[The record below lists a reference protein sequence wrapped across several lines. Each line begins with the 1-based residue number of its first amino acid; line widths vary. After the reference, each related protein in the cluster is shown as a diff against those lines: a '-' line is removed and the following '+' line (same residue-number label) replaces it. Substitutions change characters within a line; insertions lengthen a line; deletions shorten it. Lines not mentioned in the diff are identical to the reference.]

1 MPYYIFKVT
10 QPTPIVK
17 NLAFEKEFENF
28 KEAKAY
34 TRELRA
40 ELPLNGA
47 ITVKMI
53 HAANHLQAEEL
64 LMEKRDDTVV
74 MEWEK

>member
-1 MPYYIFKVT
+1 MPYYVFKVT

-17 NLAFEKEFENF
+17 NLDFQESFDTF
-28 KEAKAY
+28 KDAKQFS
-34 TRELRA
+34 RDMRS

-53 HAANHLQAEEL
+53 HAANQLQAEEL
-64 LMEKRDDTVV
+64 LMEKREDTVT

>member
-17 NLAFEKEFENF
+17 NLDFQKQFENF
-28 KEAKAY
+28 KEAKQFS
-34 TRELRA
+34 RDLRA

-47 ITVKMI
+47 ITVKMM
-53 HAANHLQAEEL
+53 HAINQLQAEEIIL
-64 LMEKRDDTVV
+64 EKREKSVV
-74 MEWEK
+74 LEWEK

>member
-1 MPYYIFKVT
+1 MPYYVFKVT

-17 NLAFEKEFENF
+17 NLDFQKGFEVF
-28 KEAKAY
+28 KEAKQFS
-34 TRELRA
+34 RDLRA

-47 ITVKMI
+47 ITVKMT
-53 HAANHLQAEEL
+53 HAANQLQAEEM
-64 LMEKRDDTVV
+64 LMEKREDTVT

>member
-1 MPYYIFKVT
+1 MPYYVFKVT

-17 NLAFEKEFENF
+17 NLDFQKYFEEF
-28 KEAKAY
+28 KDAKLFA
-34 TRELRA
+34 REMRG

-47 ITVKMI
+47 ISVKMI
-53 HAANHLQAEEL
+53 HAVNQLQAEEIL
-64 LMEKRDDTVV
+64 LEKREDTVT

>member
-1 MPYYIFKVT
+1 MPYYVFKIT

-17 NLAFEKEFENF
+17 NLDFQKEFEAF

-34 TRELRA
+34 SREMRG
-40 ELPLNGA
+40 ELPLNGG
-47 ITVKMI
+47 ISVKMI
-53 HAANHLQAEEL
+53 HAVNQLQAEEI
-64 LMEKRDDTVV
+64 LMEKRPDTVT